1 MTKAFVL
8 ITCVLGTE
16 SDVLQNLKS
25 IDSIKEAH
33 QTFGSYDIIAS
44 VDNTGK
50 ENIQDVIRQIRK
62 IDDVKSTST
71 LIVTKI

>member
-25 IDSIKEAH
+25 IDSIKEAN
-33 QTFGSYDIIAS
+33 QIFGSYDIVAS

>member
-8 ITCVLGTE
+8 IICVLGTE

-25 IDSIKEAH
+25 IDSIKEAC
-33 QTFGSYDIIAS
+33 QVFGSYDIVAS

-71 LIVTKI
+71 LIMTKI